1 MRIVI
6 DTSVLISAL
15 ITADTP
21 PDLLYQAWK
30 NARFELITS
39 QDQLDEVTRV
49 SGYKK
54 LQRFLAPKDVAD
66 LLSTID
72 SCAIILTD
80 LPSVAFSPDPNDN
93 HIIAAAIAGAAD
105 FIVSGDKQH
114 LLSLQEVAGIPIITA
129 RQAIE
134 RL

>member
-39 QDQLDEVTRV
+39 QAQLDEVTRV

-54 LQRFLAPKDVAD
+54 LQRFITPSDVAD

-72 SCAIILTD
+72 SCATILTE
-80 LPSVAFSPDPNDN
+80 LPAVSFSPDPNDN
-93 HIIAAAIAGAAD
+93 HIIAAAMVGTAD

-129 RQAIE
+129 RQAME